1 MKKILKNKIVLMFA
15 AALVAGFG
23 GTVLYLSKTVPS
35 TKNDNQKNNVSTQ
48 NNQKNTNPQTEKG
61 NLPAANQTP
70 PPKTSVQEQ
79 APNSTSTNLAVL
91 NGFVTATKS
100 SQDGSISFS
109 FYLEGSGYY
118 SIQEEQSGSW
128 QTTENNIYYRG
139 TGGLDAG
146 SIPAGQSSVTVRA
159 LKIENGKYTAVT
171 KAFTIQRSEVEAA
184 GGVKTY
190 N

>member
-1 MKKILKNKIVLMFA
+1 MKKLVKNKTALILA
-15 AALVAGFG
+15 AALIVGFS
-23 GTVLYLSKTVPS
+23 GTVFYLSKTAAPKKNENQAS
-35 TKNDNQKNNVSTQ
+35 TASQKSQENTQ
-48 NNQKNTNPQTEKG
+48 PQTGKG
-61 NLPAANQTP
+61 DLPTTVQTP
-70 PPKTSVQEQ
+70 PSKTSVQEQ
-79 APNSTSTNLAVL
+79 APTSTSTNLAVL

-100 SQDGSISFS
+100 DQDGSISLS

-118 SIQEEQSGSW
+118 SVQEEQNGSW
-128 QTTENNIYYRG
+128 QTTKNNVYYQG

-146 SIPAGQSSVTVRA
+146 SISTGQASATVRA